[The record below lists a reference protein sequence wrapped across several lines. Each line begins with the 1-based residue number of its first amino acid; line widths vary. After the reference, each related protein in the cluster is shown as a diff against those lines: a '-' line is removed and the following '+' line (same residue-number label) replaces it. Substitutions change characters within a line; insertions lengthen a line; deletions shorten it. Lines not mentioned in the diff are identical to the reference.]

1 MKDGAR
7 GERDLVFACLALIEV
22 PGAVE
27 RGVRV
32 TAARASVSLRPP
44 EVKEVL
50 LACCFRG
57 KLSLKLHQTH
67 GFLLH
72 RNSSF
77 LFIVTIY
84 YSIFEELEL

>member
-32 TAARASVSLRPP
+32 TAARASVALRPA
-44 EVKEVL
+44 ELKEVL
-50 LACCFRG
+50 LACLFRG
-57 KLSLKLHQTH
+57 EFPLKLDQTH
-67 GFLLH
+67 GLLLH
-72 RNSSF
+72 CNSSF
-77 LFIVTIY
+77 LLIVTIY
-84 YSIFEELEL
+84 YSIFEELER